1 MSKIKINDPVSIL
14 VNNTCNLTCSLCAG
28 LAMYDFVGTFKWN
41 DHKERYAKWAEI
53 ADFEELSLCGGEP
66 YLHPELDLWFSEV
79 RKLWPNTY
87 FEIMTNGTRMSSRVE
102 LSRKFIQDGNAC
114 IVVSCHDVNDY
125 EKIKKEI
132 EETLSP
138 WHTSL
143 KTNEPDTHW
152 KTVEYYVENRLVIKY
167 QLVTTMIVPYH
178 KKVENGTV
186 YFEMGGDQEQSHDK
200 CDWKTSYTFQHGLLY
215 KCPAVTNYSEAK
227 LQANYEPEAREILET
242 YQGCD
247 PFDNIENVK
256 KFVDDLTK
264 SINVCKLCA
273 FDKPH
278 RTDPFIRPIDLDVT
292 RKTKFRQIK
301 VKQI

>member
-1 MSKIKINDPVSIL
+1 MKKIKIDNPVSIL

-41 DHKERYAKWAEI
+41 DHKDRYTKWSEI
-53 ADFEELSLCGGEP
+53 AEFNELSLCGGEP
-66 YLHPELDLWFSEV
+66 YLHPELELWFDEI

-87 FEIMTNGTRMSSRVE
+87 LEIMTNGTRMSTRIN
-102 LSRKFIQDGNAC
+102 LSRKFVQDGNAC
-114 IVVSCHDVNDY
+114 IVVSCHDEKEY

-132 EETLSP
+132 EDTLSP
-138 WHTSL
+138 WQAIL
-143 KTNEPDTHW
+143 KTIESNTHW
-152 KTVEYYVENRLVIKY
+152 KTTEYYLDNRLVIKY

-178 KKVENGTV
+178 KTVENGTV

-227 LQANYEPEAREILET
+227 LQANYEPEARKILET

-247 PFDNIENVK
+247 PFDNIKNVK

>member
-66 YLHPELDLWFSEV
+66 YLHPELELWFDEV

-87 FEIMTNGTRMSSRVE
+87 FEIMTNGTRMSKRID
-102 LSRKFIQDGNAC
+102 LSRKFIKDGNAC
-114 IVVSCHDVNDY
+114 ICVSCHDENDY
-125 EKIKKEI
+125 EKIKSEI

-138 WHTSL
+138 WKESL
-143 KTNEPDTHW
+143 KTNEIDTHW
-152 KTVEYYVENRLVIKY
+152 KTIEYYVEDRLVIRY

-178 KKVENGTV
+178 KTVENGTV

-200 CDWKTSYTFQHGLLY
+200 CDWKTSYTFQHGLLF
-215 KCPAVTNYSEAK
+215 KCPPVTNYSEAK
-227 LQANYEPEAREILET
+227 LQAKYEPEAQEILEK
-242 YQGCD
+242 YKGCD
-247 PFDNIENVK
+247 PFDDIDNIK
-256 KFVDDLTK
+256 KFVDNLTK
-264 SINVCKLCA
+264 SIEVCKLCA

-278 RTDPFIRPIDLDVT
+278 RTDPFIRPIDLDIT

-301 VKQI
+301 VNQI